1 MYDRKIIFST
11 THVTTEQLFRTNH
24 TSFAPHIATV
34 FLNNTVAISLTSPPS
49 LPPRPWT
56 FFPKNSITNHAVDI
70 ATVLLDDPT
79 SPPST
84 VVCRAHRHR
93 LPHIA
98 TVLLDD
104 PTSPPSTAA
113 RAHRHRLP
121 HIATVLLD
129 DPTSPPSTAATDN
142 AERVVTAFNR
152 CNR

>member
-84 VVCRAHRHR
+84 
-93 LPHIA
+93 
-98 TVLLDD
+98 
-104 PTSPPSTAA
+104 AA